1 MKCRPHLTDHTNS
14 CTPCCVA
21 LHQQGVICNT
31 FTHFKPFHYPAYTG
45 NITTTYKII
54 VLTMSP
60 SCGNAK
66 NDTVIDSKA
75 CHQCNIWRNIKW
87 DSNYCKADVDNILFS
102 VGHYEYESCIERI
115 WNGEVSGVFCQWT
128 FHCIFFLPLLCER
141 NQEMWICHFTQSCN
155 VVKIH
160 RRVWKSFSQLVFY
173 VISVVSFFLLVLS
186 FLYSLFHLTA
196 ALREGGITPCI
207 HVSVECKA
215 FTCQLA
221 ASLWMKNF
229 KRFSLIMLC
238 PLVLKATCNEYF
250 LEISGRWM
258 QAMLLFKLRV
268 WNMRS
273 HYK

>member
-21 LHQQGVICNT
+21 LHQQGVTCNT

-87 DSNYCKADVDNILFS
+87 DSNYCKVADVDNIPFS

-128 FHCIFFLPLLCER
+128 FHCIF
-141 NQEMWICHFTQSCN
+141 SCLYC
-155 VVKIH
+155 VRGTRKCGFVILH
-160 RRVWKSFSQLVFY
+160 SLVM
-173 VISVVSFFLLVLS
+173 LS
-186 FLYSLFHLTA
+186 
-196 ALREGGITPCI
+196 
-207 HVSVECKA
+207 
-215 FTCQLA
+215 
-221 ASLWMKNF
+221 
-229 KRFSLIMLC
+229 
-238 PLVLKATCNEYF
+238 
-250 LEISGRWM
+250 
-258 QAMLLFKLRV
+258 
-268 WNMRS
+268 RS
-273 HYK
+273 IEEFESPSAN